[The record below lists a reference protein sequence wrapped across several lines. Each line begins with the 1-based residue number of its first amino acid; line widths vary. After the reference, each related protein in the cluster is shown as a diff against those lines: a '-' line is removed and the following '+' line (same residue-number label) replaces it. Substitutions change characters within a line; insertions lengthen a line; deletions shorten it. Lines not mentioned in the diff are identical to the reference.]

1 MRNITTTR
9 DQTSSDQINSDQT
22 RSDRTN
28 SDKTMT
34 DLDSNPNLGD
44 SAAQKRRRGRLTCY
58 AVAAASA
65 SLGAAEVDAAI
76 ISSTAVGWLGGT
88 NTVGGAIS
96 ATPSISDRTTFGD
109 ARLDAALYGRVFQGS
124 VGAFPLARFAV
135 MVGRVGGAEF
145 MRNRL
150 ATGAAVGIS
159 TTVTFHMTVPCAAS
173 VAATNG
179 PFQRYHGGAGYPWSL
194 APGTGAASVRGYL
207 GFRIPDG
214 ASGFYF
220 GWFDVT
226 VSRDGTGHAGGTV
239 GPATFQ
245 PVGTPSYFSLTIHA
259 WAYDDTGAAILAGQ
273 TSAVP
278 GGAGLA
284 ALAVGASGLRRRRRT
299 R

>member
-9 DQTSSDQINSDQT
+9 DQTSSDQINSDRT
-22 RSDRTN
+22 SSDRTS
-28 SDKTMT
+28 SDRTMT
-34 DLDSNPNLGD
+34 NLDSTPILGD

-76 ISSTAVGWLGGT
+76 ISSATVGWLGGT

-109 ARLDAALYGRVFQGS
+109 ARLDAAFYGRVLQGS
-124 VGAFPLARFAV
+124 VGANPLARVAL
-135 MVGRVGGAEF
+135 MGGRGGAAF
-145 MRNRL
+145 LPNRL
-150 ATGAAVGIS
+150 AADAAIS
-159 TTVTFHMTVPCAAS
+159 STAVSFHFTVPCAYS
-173 VAATNG
+173 VANTNG
-179 PFQRYHGGAGYPWSL
+179 PFQPHHGGVVLAWSL

-207 GFRIPDG
+207 GFRLPDG
-214 ASGFYF
+214 ASGFYY

-226 VSRDGTGHAGGTV
+226 VSRDGTGHAGGIV
-239 GPATFQ
+239 GSTTYQ
-245 PVGTPSYFSLTIHA
+245 PVGTPSNFSLTIHA
-259 WAYDDTGAAILAGQ
+259 WAYDDTGAGILAGQ